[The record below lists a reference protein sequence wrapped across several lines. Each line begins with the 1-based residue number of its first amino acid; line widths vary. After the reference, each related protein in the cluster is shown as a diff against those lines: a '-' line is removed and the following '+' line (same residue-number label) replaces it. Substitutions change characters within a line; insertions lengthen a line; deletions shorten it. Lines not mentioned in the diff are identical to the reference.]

1 MLCLLYLLCL
11 PGRFFRDRQRINVAM
26 SRARHL
32 SVVVCHRPTL
42 QLPRALP
49 WSSVLAGYAGMA
61 SGSSSGSSLSFDSSS
76 GSSSEDEGGSDSW
89 VVDTKPAHQAPA
101 SAARVLRVTRSM
113 ATAGASLGRRQWA

>member
-49 WSSVLAGYAGMA
+49 WSSVLAGYGGMA

-76 GSSSEDEGGSDSW
+76 GSSSEDEGGS
-89 VVDTKPAHQAPA
+89 
-101 SAARVLRVTRSM
+101 
-113 ATAGASLGRRQWA
+113 TAGSWTPSLRTRHLPVRRGCCE